1 MLKKIWTKYVFLRG
15 VVAAFAVLSFV
26 PQFFPFEQIDILRA
40 VRAVIFN
47 WNHLASIVGDLIGFI
62 PFVPEL
68 SASTVNFLILAT
80 TVYVPGFYA
89 MWPGRAYA
97 NERSGIIALISAI
110 FALVIFLTVQLDYDL
125 PLDAYRV
132 LIVALMLTMIIFLL
146 PVYRNGLLF
155 VIVMLATFEAV
166 YWLNLPQ
173 FRDSVDRF
181 ICQAEQMSAEECV
194 EASLMQGK

>member
-1 MLKKIWTKYVFLRG
+1 MLQKIWKKFVFLRG
-15 VVAAFAVLSFV
+15 IAAAFAVLSFV
-26 PQFFPFEQIDILRA
+26 PQFFPFEQMDILRA

-47 WNHLASIVGDLIGFI
+47 WNHLAAIVGDLIGSI
-62 PFVPEL
+62 PFFPEL
-68 SASTVNFLILAT
+68 SARTVNFLILAT
-80 TVYVPGFYA
+80 TVSVPAFYA

-97 NERSGIIALISAI
+97 NERSGTIALISSI
-110 FALVIFLTVQLDYDL
+110 FAMMIFITVQFNFDL

-132 LIVALMLTMIIFLL
+132 LVVALLLTMIIFLL
-146 PVYRNGLLF
+146 PVYRSGLVF
-155 VIVMLATFEAV
+155 VIAVLVTFEAV